1 MTYAEKML
9 LILLVIV
16 VGLLAYVRIT
26 DRGESKQAQAGSA
39 IESGEETTVLTD
51 HLAIDFLDIGQGD
64 ATFITFPNGEQMLID
79 CGKDGRVL
87 SALGRVMPFYDH
99 SIDYLVV
106 THPDLDHYGGCTDV
120 VDRFDVKH
128 VVWSGLSKPGE
139 APWEYFE
146 QAFQKEVSAER
157 ETIIDTFTEWDIASA
172 IISFLYPT
180 HAITE
185 NASVPGVDKKT
196 NDNDASIIIKLSFGN
211 QDVLLTGDAEAALEM
226 FLVDTYGEEL
236 DVELLKVGHHG
247 SGSSSLEEFLHV
259 VTPDIAVISVGAEN
273 TYGHPTPRVLKRL
286 ERIGARVHRTDLEGG
301 IRFWVSKREI
311 KKLNSES

>member
-1 MTYAEKML
+1 MTQAEKIL

-26 DRGESKQAQAGSA
+26 DRGESKQVKAGSA
-39 IESGEETTVLTD
+39 IESAEEDTVLTD

-64 ATFITFPNGEQMLID
+64 ATFITFPNGEQMLVD

-99 SIDYLVV
+99 DIDYLVV
-106 THPDLDHYGGCTDV
+106 THPDLDHYGGCSDV
-120 VDRFDVKH
+120 IDRFDVAH
-128 VVWSGLSKPGE
+128 VVWSGLSKSEE
-139 APWEYFE
+139 APWKHFE
-146 QAFQKEVSAER
+146 QAFRNEVSAEK
-157 ETIIDTFTEWDIASA
+157 EIIIDTLTEWDIASTTV
-172 IISFLYPT
+172 SFLYPT
-180 HAITE
+180 HAIAD

-211 QDVLLTGDAEAALEM
+211 QDVLLTGDAEAALEL

-247 SGSSSLEEFLHV
+247 SGSSSLEAFLHV

-286 ERIGARVHRTDLEGG
+286 ERIGARVHRTDLEGDV
-301 IRFWVSKREI
+301 RFWVSKREI
-311 KKLNSES
+311 REANN